1 MEYTVRDK
9 FAVYKV
15 DPSTEESAHV
25 WTNAELFKTSY
36 YQQSVKNP
44 LAMQNSTE
52 QLNET
57 KSKHLRSVSSGDT
70 FYTKKLEGN
79 DFINYDY
86 NNLYR
91 TSYNDMSSKQPKL
104 LNTHYIPRYAGFV
117 PGMKSENPFG
127 ATYSKLAKKQIDDFD
142 NKRFG
147 RETNVTYKQ

>member
-1 MEYTVRDK
+1 MAYTVRDK

-57 KSKHLRSVSSGDT
+57 KSKHLRSVHRVIRSIRRNLKEMISLIMIIII
-70 FYTKKLEGN
+70 YIELH
-79 DFINYDY
+79 IMICHQ
-86 NNLYR
+86 NNRNFLIHIIYH
-91 TSYNDMSSKQPKL
+91 DM
-104 LNTHYIPRYAGFV
+104 
-117 PGMKSENPFG
+117 PGLFRG
-127 ATYSKLAKKQIDDFD
+127 
-142 NKRFG
+142 
-147 RETNVTYKQ
+147 

>member
-1 MEYTVRDK
+1 
-9 FAVYKV
+9 VYKV

-70 FYTKKLEGN
+70 FYTKKLEAN